1 MKRYEIIEA
10 KRWVHVNG
18 ATASIYGSCPYMS
31 DNDKPNWS
39 IQTVGWTIRDNKT
52 NTVGMGRKPFDSM
65 YDASMVLH
73 NLNVLSSR

>member
-10 KRWVHVNG
+10 KCWVHTDG
-18 ATASIYGSCPYMS
+18 RTASVYGACPYVS
-31 DNDKPNWS
+31 DSDKANWT
-39 IQTVGWTIRDNKT
+39 IQTVGYTIRDNKT

-73 NLNVLSSR
+73 NLDVLSNR